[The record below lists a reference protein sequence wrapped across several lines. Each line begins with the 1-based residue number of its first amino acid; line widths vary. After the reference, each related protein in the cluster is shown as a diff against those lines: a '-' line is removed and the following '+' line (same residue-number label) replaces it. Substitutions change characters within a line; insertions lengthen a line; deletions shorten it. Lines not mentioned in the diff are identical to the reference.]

1 MMKRQRCS
9 WAEMTA
15 PLSEFSLPNRLRN
28 FRTVKVL
35 FSFSEKTARIS
46 QRVDLILSLSTLKCI
61 FLLFTYVPRNSAD
74 REGITW
80 HFSG

>member
-1 MMKRQRCS
+1 
-9 WAEMTA
+9 MTA
-15 PLSEFSLPNRLRN
+15 PVSKFSLPNKLQN

-46 QRVDLILSLSTLKCI
+46 RRVDPILSLGTLNCI

-80 HFSG
+80 HLSR